1 MPDIPQ
7 QLAFPARVVN
17 DRLVTVDQASIDD
30 VVGQAYVL
38 VLTPQGWLEGTP
50 DFGLA
55 DQAHRAGGADHTEIE
70 RQLSEHV
77 PDAVAAVTEQ
87 PDALNPALSLVGV
100 KIGTNG

>member
-17 DRLVTVDQASIDD
+17 NRLVTVDQASIDD
-30 VVGQAYVL
+30 VAGQAYVL
-38 VLTPQGWLEGTP
+38 VLTPQGWLDSSP

-55 DQAHRAGGADHTEIE
+55 DQAHLAGGADHAEIE
-70 RQLSEHV
+70 RQLAEHV
-77 PDAVAAVTEQ
+77 PDAQTAVTEQ

-100 KIGTNG
+100 QIGTNG